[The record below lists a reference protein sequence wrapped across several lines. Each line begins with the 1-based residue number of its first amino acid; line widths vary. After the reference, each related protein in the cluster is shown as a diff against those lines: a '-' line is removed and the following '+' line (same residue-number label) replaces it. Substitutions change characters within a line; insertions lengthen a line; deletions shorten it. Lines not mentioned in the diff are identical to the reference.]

1 MAVQYEREEV
11 RFTEQRVQS
20 AISYSQSKQI
30 TGKLAEWRDA
40 KTVGLTLRIT
50 PRNAVWY
57 VRRRDLSLRIGA
69 ATEIKLETARY
80 IADQTR
86 HAAKRK
92 RDLRVFV
99 EYLVAAQSRKAT
111 ADYQD
116 QDAFIVE
123 GAYQF
128 ADDNSNWGR
137 RRLTG
142 DSGPSWTWTAMRHHF
157 LAYKLSTLRPN
168 YRVQYEHFLKLPEFA
183 PLEQKL
189 VVELRLRDLEPV
201 RDALARNHAPSMVHR
216 AISQAK
222 HMLNWALEDNSTRAG
237 FDETSTDW
245 WNKRWKFVYKANTR
259 SRTPTLDEVARTLM
273 LAEHLATQGDD
284 GPLPGTLAALWAVAL
299 TAQRTGSLFLL
310 LTDGL
315 FDPPKNEKRLKGG
328 WKVASWTKEEMK
340 GGRDGGRA
348 HMLPIPPNALRIL
361 RDLHAKADDKS
372 PWMFPARDPSKRLT
386 AGVLNNLIYRM
397 QGRVY
402 DHTVRR
408 KKDRP
413 GKPGPKPLP
422 RIEPDNLFEKF
433 KIRPWSP
440 HDVRRTL
447 TGYLLGKRLG
457 GAATA
462 ILGHKLQNAI
472 ADERQKIAAVTD
484 THYNTGENIDLMAEG
499 MKLWVDALLAAYAR
513 EKKRFRPMPDG
524 RSGPALARS
533 SGTSKVRY
541 ARKAA

>member
-11 RFTEQRVQS
+11 NFTEQRVQS
-20 AISYSQSKQI
+20 AISYSQSKHI
-30 TGKLAEWRDA
+30 IGKLAEWRDA

-57 VRRRDLSLRIGA
+57 VRRRDRSLRIGA
-69 ATEIKLETARY
+69 AGEIKLDTARF

-99 EYLVAAQSRKAT
+99 EYLVAAEGKKAT
-111 ADYQD
+111 AQYQD
-116 QDAFIVE
+116 QDVFIVE
-123 GAYQF
+123 GADQF
-128 ADDNSNWGR
+128 ADDNSSWGR
-137 RRLTG
+137 RRLAG
-142 DSGPSWTWTAMRHHF
+142 DSGPSWTWTAMRHYF
-157 LAYKLSTLRPN
+157 LAHKLTTLKAN
-168 YRVQYEHFLKLPEFA
+168 YREQYEHFLNLQEFA
-183 PLEQKL
+183 PLENKP
-189 VVELRLRDLEPV
+189 VAELRLRDLEPV
-201 RDALARNHAPSMVHR
+201 RDALARNHAPSTVYR

-237 FDETSTDW
+237 FDEMSTDW

-259 SRTPTLDEVARTLM
+259 SRTPTLDEVARTLVV
-273 LAEHLATQGDD
+273 AEHLATQCD
-284 GPLPGTLAALWAVAL
+284 GPRPGTLGALWAVAL
-299 TAQRTGSLFLL
+299 TAQRTGSLFRLR
-310 LTDGL
+310 TDRL
-315 FDPPKNEKRLKGG
+315 FDPSKNEKRLKGG
-328 WKVASWTKEEMK
+328 WKVASWTKGEMK
-340 GGRDGGRA
+340 GGKDGGRA
-348 HMLPIPPNALRIL
+348 HMLPIPPSALRIL
-361 RDLHAKADDKS
+361 RNLHDKAGENS
-372 PWMFPARDPSKRLT
+372 PWMFPSRDPTKRVT

-408 KKDRP
+408 KKNRP

-422 RIEPDNLFEKF
+422 RIEPDNLFDKF
-433 KIRPWSP
+433 GIRPWTP

-447 TGYLLGKRLG
+447 TGFLLGKRLG

-462 ILGHKLQNAI
+462 ILGHKLQSAI

-499 MKLWVDALLAAYAR
+499 MKLWVDALLIAYAR
-513 EKKRFRPMPDG
+513 EKRNFRPGEG
-524 RSGPALARS
+524 RHGVVSVP
-533 SGTSKVRY
+533 
-541 ARKAA
+541 